1 MNNYCKLEV
10 DNILEELTG
19 DAMFL
24 NRETET
30 TLSEVYSSKKREKEL
45 LDNEPP
51 TPTPTPT
58 PTMKKDEFDNV
69 IVDKYVLEEI
79 VKEYQQYSAQK
90 DKLIGLIKE
99 NYKLMLNVVETMNL
113 PTLEKYLCDNSTPD
127 FKSGLIYENQF
138 KCELCGY
145 FICNSKKSLSAHQRG
160 CKKYVGSL

>member
-1 MNNYCKLEV
+1 MNNNCCKLEI
-10 DNILEELTG
+10 DTILDELT
-19 DAMFL
+19 
-24 NRETET
+24 
-30 TLSEVYSSKKREKEL
+30 EVYCSKKRENDL

-51 TPTPTPT
+51 TT

-90 DKLIGLIKE
+90 DKLIGVIKE